1 MQTDQVLEELRFLH
15 RDPIPARGVSSAGSH
30 EEGLFHTGQSLSIGG
45 DLQVHPYSDTLL
57 PTRPHLLIVPLSGSS
72 IHKPSQCMDMCVC
85 MCMCMYVCMYVSWA
99 SWLSLGGFKFCK
111 HFDISQIKITLV
123 CVAGQVYLT
132 CQSEASSSLG
142 ELYLGL
148 HTLRS
153 SVSVFRVLWPVAAHA
168 RQEVEKIYWAD
179 NSHLPISPPSSAA
192 GRSVR

>member
-1 MQTDQVLEELRFLH
+1 MYACNMYVCIH
-15 RDPIPARGVSSAGSH
+15 VCIYVC
-30 EEGLFHTGQSLSIGG
+30 
-45 DLQVHPYSDTLL
+45 VHA
-57 PTRPHLLIVPLSGSS
+57 
-72 IHKPSQCMDMCVC
+72 CMYVCMYVCVRVYLCIYMCV
-85 MCMCMYVCMYVSWA
+85 CMCMYVCMYVSWA

-168 RQEVEKIYWAD
+168 RQEVEIYWAD